1 MLVVKIQYVHQDAKQ
16 PKQATVG
23 AAGWDVYAV
32 DSGTVRGHSQV
43 RIPLGFC
50 LELPDGWQ
58 AKIKQRSSMFQIGL
72 ITNDSPIDSD
82 YRGELFALVNNTSDW
97 TWRFERGERIGQLLF
112 EPVPIVRFVQVEE
125 LSVTARGAGGWGS
138 TGK

>member
-1 MLVVKIQYVHQDAKQ
+1 MITVKIQYVHQDAQ
-16 PKQATVG
+16 LPKQATVG

-32 DSGTVRGHSQV
+32 ESGVVRGHSQV

-50 LELPDGWQ
+50 IELPDGWQ

-82 YRGELFALVNNTSDW
+82 YRQQVCMLVNNTSAW
-97 TWRFERGERIGQLLF
+97 TWRYARGERIGQLLF
-112 EPVPIVRFVQVEE
+112 EPVPVVRFVQVDE
-125 LSVTARGAGGWGS
+125 LSKTDRNGGFGS
-138 TGK
+138 TGM

>member
-23 AAGWDVYAV
+23 AAGGDVYAV
-32 DSGTVRGHSQV
+32 ESGIVRGHSQV
-43 RIPLGFC
+43 CIPLGFC

-82 YRGELFALVNNTSDW
+82 YRQQVCMLVNNTSAW
-97 TWRFERGERIGQLLF
+97 TWRYARGERIGQLLF
-112 EPVPIVRFVQVEE
+112 EPVPVVRFVQVDE
-125 LSVTARGAGGWGS
+125 LSKTDRNGGFGS
-138 TGK
+138 TGM